1 MSVLRRIGA
10 GLALA
15 AIAVLATTAPASA
28 HDQLVSSTPANG
40 ESLATAPAEIV
51 MTFSGELIVLDEST
65 AGALVM
71 VVDASG
77 RDWATGEPDV
87 QWDTVTVQLD
97 AGMPS
102 AGYQV
107 RWQVVSADG
116 HPISGVIPFT
126 IGDAA
131 PMTASGNG
139 AELADDASATSED
152 QIADE
157 SNSPLRVL
165 LIGAGGAAIAAA
177 IFALYR
183 FSRRR
188 KATVATPQSGEDAT
202 ENL

>member
-28 HDQLVSSTPANG
+28 HDQLVSSTPADG
-40 ESLATAPAEIV
+40 ESLATAPEEIV

-65 AGALVM
+65 AGAVVM

-77 RDWATGEPDV
+77 RDWATGEIDV
-87 QWDTVTVQLD
+87 QWDTVTVQLE

-107 RWQVVSADG
+107 RWQVVSSDG

-126 IGDAA
+126 VGDAA
-131 PMTASGNG
+131 PMAVSGNG
-139 AELADDASATSED
+139 DNAADGAAAPSED
-152 QIADE
+152 QIAVE
-157 SNSPLRVL
+157 SSSPLRML

-177 IFALYR
+177 AFALYR

-188 KATVATPQSGEDAT
+188 KAT

>member
-51 MTFSGELIVLDEST
+51 MTFSGELIVLDESA
-65 AGALVM
+65 AGAVVM

-77 RDWATGEPDV
+77 RDWATDDIEV
-87 QWDTVTVQLD
+87 QWDTVTVQLK
-97 AGMPS
+97 AGMPP

-126 IGDAA
+126 VGDAA
-131 PMTASGNG
+131 PMAASGNG
-139 AELADDASATSED
+139 DKPSDDTEPPSED

-157 SNSPLRVL
+157 SSSPLRVL
-165 LIGAGGAAIAAA
+165 FIGAGGAVIAAA
-177 IFALYR
+177 AFALYR

-188 KATVATPQSGEDAT
+188 KATED
-202 ENL
+202 L